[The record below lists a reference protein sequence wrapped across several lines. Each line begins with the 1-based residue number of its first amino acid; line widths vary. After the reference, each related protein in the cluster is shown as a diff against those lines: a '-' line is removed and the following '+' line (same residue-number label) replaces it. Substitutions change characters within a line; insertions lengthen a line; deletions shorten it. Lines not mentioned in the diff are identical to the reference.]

1 MRRLDFEKLG
11 KSAISSVTACGTAG
25 ASEVT
30 GRGAD
35 HPFQPLRRATLALVA
50 ALSVLSATARPAS
63 AATDVAAWL
72 LFDAQSG
79 EVLARENA
87 FQSWQ
92 PASVTK
98 LMTTYVILKA
108 LRTGRLRS
116 TSPVVMSARAS
127 AEPPSKMGFPVGT
140 VMTIDNALK
149 IIMVKSAN
157 DVAWALGEAVSGS
170 REAFVAEMNTAAAS
184 LGMASTRFVNSN
196 GLPADG
202 QVTNAHDL
210 ALLARALLV
219 EFPERSDLYSIPA
232 LQFGKNVI
240 PNHNDLLERFPG
252 SDGMKTGFIC
262 ASGFN
267 VVASA
272 SRGGRR
278 LIAVVLGARSA
289 RIRAEKAAEL
299 MTKGF
304 EGNPLGW
311 LSSRESIYAMQVTPE
326 INKPTGDLKPIVC
339 GRGKANGENG
349 EEAQGADNGQPTE
362 TRTTWLSPRQPPGP
376 PVKIWLGGAEIL
388 TGSAVVAAPRV
399 APVKAG
405 AGGIA
410 SAGTTAPD
418 PINRSFGLFGADGA
432 PLPITP
438 GGQANAT
445 AVQLSPIIEDLPEP
459 PARPKKAKA
468 VKPAATAK
476 AAKPAETP
484 KPTAKSAEAP
494 KKAAEPPKKT
504 AEAPKKKKATE

>member
-1 MRRLDFEKLG
+1 
-11 KSAISSVTACGTAG
+11 VTATG
-25 ASEVT
+25 ASNLL
-30 GRGAD
+30 
-35 HPFQPLRRATLALVA
+35 LRLKRAALALTATATLL
-50 ALSVLSATARPAS
+50 
-63 AATDVAAWL
+63 AATPANAAGDVAAWL

-87 FQSWQ
+87 FQAWQ

-98 LMTTYVILKA
+98 LMTTYVILKS
-108 LRTGRLRS
+108 LRSGRLRP

-140 VMTIDNALK
+140 VLTIDNALK

-170 REAFVAEMNTAAAS
+170 RDAFVAEMNAAAAT
-184 LGMASTRFVNSN
+184 LGMASTHFVNSN

-219 EFPERSDLYSIPA
+219 EFPERADLYSIPA
-232 LQFGKNVI
+232 LQFGKQRI

-272 SRGGRR
+272 TRGGRR
-278 LIAVVLGARSA
+278 LVAVVLGAHSA

-299 MTKGF
+299 FTKAFDGAGMLGF
-304 EGNPLGW
+304 LARHETL
-311 LSSRESIYAMQVTPE
+311 YAMQVGPE
-326 INKPTGDLKPIVC
+326 IAKPVGDLRPVVC

-349 EEAQGADNGQPTE
+349 EEGADAGTAGE

-376 PVKIWLGGAEIL
+376 AVKIWLGGAEIQRP
-388 TGSAVVAAPRV
+388 AAAPRV
-399 APVKAG
+399 APVKAN
-405 AGGIA
+405 AGGLYA
-410 SAGTTAPD
+410 APKPGAD
-418 PINRSFGLFGADGA
+418 PIDRSFNLFGDAA
-432 PLPITP
+432 PLPLAP
-438 GGQANAT
+438 QATN
-445 AVQLSPIIEDLPEP
+445 VELSPIIEELPEP
-459 PARPKKAKA
+459 PKPAKPVKKAKA
-468 VKPAATAK
+468 KAAPKTAAKADEAAKAK
-476 AAKPAETP
+476 AAP
-484 KPTAKSAEAP
+484 KTTAKTDEAAKPKATTKTAAKADEAAKPKAAP
-494 KKAAEPPKKT
+494 KQKAAE
-504 AEAPKKKKATE
+504 

>member
-1 MRRLDFEKLG
+1 MRRPDFEKFG

-50 ALSVLSATARPAS
+50 ALSVLSATARPAT

-87 FQSWQ
+87 FQAWQ

-170 REAFVAEMNTAAAS
+170 REAFVAEMNAAAQS
-184 LGMASTRFVNSN
+184 LGMASTHFVNSN
-196 GLPADG
+196 GLPAEG

-219 EFPERSDLYSIPA
+219 EFPERTDLYSIPA
-232 LQFGKNVI
+232 LQFGKTVI

-388 TGSAVVAAPRV
+388 SGSAVVAAPRI

-410 SAGTTAPD
+410 SAGSTAPD

-438 GGQANAT
+438 GGQASAT
-445 AVQLSPIIEDLPEP
+445 AVQLSPIIEELPEP

-468 VKPAATAK
+468 AKPTAAK
-476 AAKPAETP
+476 AAKPSETP
-484 KPTAKSAEAP
+484 KAAKPAEAP
-494 KKAAEPPKKT
+494 KKAAEPAKKT